1 LTTGI
6 DHGTNKKVNKLKIQ
20 NVNFQR
26 TDAHGSN
33 SKKVPIIKKFLLIIP
48 YRVNRTNS
56 NDSQC
61 YFDQDL
67 SSHGHRTGST
77 GRNATSAAAH
87 MRMKESSKRA
97 RSRSTDHLPNVAS
110 THINTELNSMSLR
123 KMLRPV
129 HTAPDSPVT
138 SPENTRGHK
147 MGGGGLGSGGSKK
160 GMSGGGGSNGVQL
173 QMRRMEKSNSSGGGC
188 MSEPEFYGDSNQG
201 QQQQQLLRPSSKAK
215 SEQRIVTNGCNYNNL
230 VVSPTSDDVD
240 IFDSHCFATTPSSSN
255 ENSDADEPASPTSQL
270 LIEYEEHLRNTLEK
284 DSESFSLHT
293 FEALLSRS
301 MENLGI

>member
-1 LTTGI
+1 
-6 DHGTNKKVNKLKIQ
+6 
-20 NVNFQR
+20 
-26 TDAHGSN
+26 
-33 SKKVPIIKKFLLIIP
+33 
-48 YRVNRTNS
+48 
-56 NDSQC
+56 
-61 YFDQDL
+61 
-67 SSHGHRTGST
+67 
-77 GRNATSAAAH
+77 
-87 MRMKESSKRA
+87 
-97 RSRSTDHLPNVAS
+97 
-110 THINTELNSMSLR
+110 
-123 KMLRPV
+123 
-129 HTAPDSPVT
+129 
-138 SPENTRGHK
+138 

-201 QQQQQLLRPSSKAK
+201 QQQQQQLLRPSSKAK

>member
-1 LTTGI
+1 
-6 DHGTNKKVNKLKIQ
+6 
-20 NVNFQR
+20 
-26 TDAHGSN
+26 
-33 SKKVPIIKKFLLIIP
+33 
-48 YRVNRTNS
+48 
-56 NDSQC
+56 
-61 YFDQDL
+61 
-67 SSHGHRTGST
+67 
-77 GRNATSAAAH
+77 
-87 MRMKESSKRA
+87 
-97 RSRSTDHLPNVAS
+97 
-110 THINTELNSMSLR
+110 
-123 KMLRPV
+123 
-129 HTAPDSPVT
+129 
-138 SPENTRGHK
+138 

-201 QQQQQLLRPSSKAK
+201 QQQQQQQLLRPSSKAK